1 MTKIK
6 KKFKLLYQS
15 LLFDMFP
22 KLYTFPYVNEELGTL
37 LVSQGSYKNEKK
49 ITWNKIKKKK

>member
-6 KKFKLLYQS
+6 SNKFKLSYQS

-22 KLYTFPYVNEELGTL
+22 KVYTFLYVNEELDTL
-37 LVSQGSYKNEKK
+37 FVSQGSYEK
-49 ITWNKIKKKK
+49 

>member
-6 KKFKLLYQS
+6 SNKFKLSYQS

-22 KLYTFPYVNEELGTL
+22 KLYTFLYVNEELGTL
-37 LVSQGSYKNEKK
+37 LVSQGPYKNERKK
-49 ITWNKIKKKK
+49 TM

>member
-1 MTKIK
+1 
-6 KKFKLLYQS
+6 
-15 LLFDMFP
+15 MFP

-49 ITWNKIKKKK
+49 LREIKLKKRNSMSPAWPEWGWP